1 VTRCKDKATRRT
13 AGRRR
18 SPAKLS
24 DFTAVYAC
32 TVAGIFYRPELSTAM
47 ISKRCPL
54 TPSTSWAGD
63 GTNRGGIGR
72 QRWVSRAGGLIQFCY
87 CTMASTYSERLTE
100 HFGAPISP
108 NFVW

>member
-1 VTRCKDKATRRT
+1 MQRQIAIAEFGDKLPQP
-13 AGRRR
+13 GDVF
-18 SPAKLS
+18 P
-24 DFTAVYAC
+24 V
-32 TVAGIFYRPELSTAM
+32 FYEGLDDNDTAM

-72 QRWVSRAGGLIQFCY
+72 RRWVSRAGSLIQFCY